1 MPGLADTL
9 RFIVDHPL
17 NRGRPL
23 PALWRFASWQV
34 RSRLARGPVVH
45 QWVDGAK
52 FYVRRGE
59 TGLTGNI
66 YCGLHEYADMSFILH
81 AAGHDDLFVDVGANA
96 GSYTLLACAARGAR
110 GVAIEPVPE
119 TFGRLVANLELNGL
133 GDRVR
138 AENVGVGAEAG
149 ELEFTAGRDC
159 MNHVVAAGETYPG
172 PKVAV
177 PIRTMDDLLG
187 GESATLLKID
197 VEGYEA
203 LVLQGAQAAL
213 ANPSLRAVIM
223 EINGSEARYGFDE
236 ASLFGTMM
244 DLGYRSFRYDPMER
258 RLSEERSRAV
268 TAGNQLF
275 IKDLPIVADRVR
287 GSTTVEIFGRR
298 F

>member
-34 RSRLARGPVVH
+34 RSRLVRGPVVH

-81 AAGHDDLFVDVGANA
+81 AAGPDDLFVDVGANA

-133 GDRVR
+133 SGRVR

-159 MNHVVAAGETYPG
+159 MNHVVPPGGSFAGATV
-172 PKVAV
+172 KVAV
-177 PIRTMDDLLG
+177 RTLDEVLG
-187 GESATLLKID
+187 GEAATLMKID
-197 VEGYEA
+197 VEGYET
-203 LVLQGAQAAL
+203 LVLRGGRGAL
-213 ANPSLRAVIM
+213 ANPKLRAVVM
-223 EINGSEARYGFDE
+223 ELNGSGERYGFDE
-236 ASLFGTMM
+236 AALFGTMM
-244 DLGYRSFRYDPMER
+244 DLGYRTFRYDPIKR
-258 RLSEERSRAV
+258 RLSEDRSRVVAS
-268 TAGNQLF
+268 GNRLF
-275 IKDLPIVADRVR
+275 LKDLPAVAGRVR
-287 GSTTVEIFGRR
+287 GSAVMGIIGRR